1 MFGWFDRKHLGWL
14 SRFMKKAPVFP
25 VPGNGRFLRQPLY
38 AGDFCDI
45 IRVCLDER
53 RDGGVYNIS
62 GQEKIDYID
71 LIRLVRDASGART
84 PIVKIPYHAFWLMLW
99 AYGLIDRNPPFT
111 TKQLEALVTP
121 DEFAAID
128 WPGIF
133 GVRATPLAE
142 AMHETFAHP
151 RYSSI
156 VLEF

>member
-1 MFGWFDRKHLGWL
+1 MLRELQ
-14 SRFMKKAPVFP
+14 
-25 VPGNGRFLRQPLY
+25 PG
-38 AGDFCDI
+38 I
-45 IRVCLDER
+45 TVV
-53 RDGGVYNIS
+53 DGGVYDIS

-84 PIVKIPYHAFWLMLW
+84 PIVKIPYHAFWLMLRT
-99 AYGLIDRNPPFT
+99 YGFIDRNPPFT
-111 TKQLEALVTP
+111 TKQLEALGTP
-121 DEFAAID
+121 DDFAVID

-133 GVRATPLAE
+133 GARATPLAE